1 MMEYNTQ
8 LFRRHGIRTL
18 VTSCPICLKVF
29 REEYRLDGIRVIHHS
44 QYILELLSAGR
55 LRLERGA
62 ASYAY
67 HDPCE
72 LGRGSGIYDEP
83 RRVIEAVGTL
93 LEPAHT
99 REDALCCG
107 SSVGNTVISDGD
119 QVRIATSVADELTAT
134 GADAIVTAC
143 PLCKKALVR
152 GTTTEVCDLAEIV
165 AKRIR

>member
-1 MMEYNTQ
+1 M
-8 LFRRHGIRTL
+8 
-18 VTSCPICLKVF
+18 
-29 REEYRLDGIRVIHHS
+29 
-44 QYILELLSAGR
+44 
-55 LRLERGA
+55 
-62 ASYAY
+62 
-67 HDPCE
+67 
-72 LGRGSGIYDEP
+72 
-83 RRVIEAVGTL
+83 IEAVGTL

-165 AKRIR
+165 AKRIH

>member
-1 MMEYNTQ
+1 MDFFSTQ
-8 LFRRHGIRTL
+8 NIL
-18 VTSCPICLKVF
+18 VHIPIGAGG
-29 REEYRLDGIRVIHHS
+29 YD
-44 QYILELLSAGR
+44 LSW
-55 LRLERGA
+55 
-62 ASYAY
+62 
-67 HDPCE
+67 
-72 LGRGSGIYDEP
+72 
-83 RRVIEAVGTL
+83 IEAVGTL

-107 SSVGNTVISDGD
+107 SSVANTVISDGD